1 MLNRRQFLTNC
12 AATAVGAA
20 LASASKSVMAIDRH
34 YLKPARLQRGAGV
47 GLISPASAVFLREE
61 VDVVVDAVRALGLV
75 PYLAPH
81 LRDRY
86 GYLAGKDVDRAADV
100 NRFFADPKI
109 AALIPIRGGWGCARI
124 LPYLDYQV
132 IRKNPKIIVGFSDI
146 TALILGIHAQT
157 GLVTFHGPNGFTS
170 WRTEPT
176 DVFRRVLFSGEM
188 VTFQNQKDSDDA
200 NRLMQVKNRIQT
212 IHPGKARGRLI
223 GGNLS
228 VLSGIVGSPYVP
240 DLKGA
245 ILFLEDVNENVY
257 RIDRLMTHLKLAGLF
272 KQLAGFIFGQ
282 CPQCSPDA
290 DYGSLTLEEVIWD
303 HIQPLGIPAWFGAEI
318 GHIET
323 ILTLPI
329 GTEVEID
336 ANLGKIQMLE
346 PAVS

>member
-1 MLNRRQFLTNC
+1 MLNRRQFIMNS
-12 AATAVGAA
+12 AAAVGGAA
-20 LASASKSVMAIDRH
+20 LTSVSKSVMASDRR
-34 YLKPARLQRGAGV
+34 YLKPARLQRGDGV
-47 GLISPASAVFLREE
+47 GLISPASAVFLREDI
-61 VDVVVDAVRALGLV
+61 DVVVDAIRGLGLV

-86 GYLAGKDVDRAADV
+86 GYLAGKDVDRASDI

-109 AALIPIRGGWGCARI
+109 AALIPIRGGWGCSRI
-124 LPYLDYQV
+124 LPYLDYQL

-176 DVFRRVLFSGEM
+176 DIFRRVLFAGEM
-188 VTFQNQKDSDDA
+188 VTFENQKDSDDA

-240 DLKGA
+240 NLKGA

-272 KQLAGFIFGQ
+272 QHLAGFIFGQ
-282 CPQCSPDA
+282 CPQCLPDA
-290 DYGSLTLEEVIWD
+290 DYGSLTLEEVVWD
-303 HIQPLGIPAWFGAEI
+303 HIQPLGIPAWFGAQI

-329 GTEVEID
+329 GIEVEID
-336 ANLGKIQMLE
+336 ASLGKIQMLE
-346 PAVS
+346 AAVR